1 MHIML
6 CNDDGIFAPGIH
18 ALCEAAVKAG
28 HRVSVCAPDRER
40 SAAGHAATLV
50 VPLHAKKIDFPG
62 ADNAWAADGTP
73 SDCARLGLYLLRN
86 DPVDA
91 VLTGINKGHNLGGA
105 CIYSGTVAC
114 ATEAAMHGVP
124 AMAVSLYTDSRK
136 DNADYSH
143 AAKLAMHVLNWMMEH
158 PLPLGAIYN
167 LNVPEL
173 PYDEIRGLVPGLM
186 APVFLDEA
194 LYEEGEDEQG
204 VCYHYKSGTFP
215 PMDNPD
221 YDLVRINEGY
231 ATITKLTWN
240 LRLDADDSDMRD
252 IGI

>member
-6 CNDDGIFAPGIH
+6 CNDDGYFAPGIH

-50 VPLHAKKIDFPG
+50 VPLHAKKVDFPG
-62 ADNAWAADGTP
+62 AENAWAADGTP

-86 DPVDA
+86 DPVD
-91 VLTGINKGHNLGGA
+91 VVVTGINRGHNLGGA
-105 CIYSGTVAC
+105 CIYSGTVAS

-124 AMAVSLYTDSRK
+124 ALAVSLCTYRHD
-136 DNADYSH
+136 DEDDYSH
-143 AAKLAMHVLNWMMEH
+143 AARLAMRVLEWMKDR
-158 PLPLGAIYN
+158 PLPRGAIYS
-167 LNVPEL
+167 LNVPVL
-173 PYDEIRGLVPGLM
+173 PYDQIKGLMPGLM

-194 LYEEGEDEQG
+194 LYEEGRDAQG

-231 ATITKLTWN
+231 ATITKLTWD
-240 LRLDADDSDMRD
+240 LRLDADDSDLKE
-252 IGI
+252 IGV